1 MSNLLIE
8 IGENTSAT
16 STVLSETVISI
27 CIFYLI
33 FKTSRKS
40 LNPIVKQ
47 MLVKVLL
54 TMVLMWLLDIIV
66 IYLEY
71 SGRQTYAYLTKPT
84 VISFKF
90 YIELLILGYCK
101 KQLFILSGIDN
112 W

>member
-1 MSNLLIE
+1 
-8 IGENTSAT
+8 
-16 STVLSETVISI
+16 
-27 CIFYLI
+27 
-33 FKTSRKS
+33 
-40 LNPIVKQ
+40 
-47 MLVKVLL
+47 
-54 TMVLMWLLDIIV
+54 MWLLDIIV

-84 VISFKF
+84 VLIFKF